1 MFRHSSSNVFEP
13 AECSTENGIFTMI
26 ISLSMFY
33 KMAWDPVNNLLASG
47 PHPPQQKK
55 KLMHTPIP
63 QSGSVLCPLV
73 MDYCK
78 EEGEER
84 RAVYV
89 ALIDEVNTAGVPGD
103 TDNDSMCGAR
113 GRLKKS
119 RNIHSGY
126 IFVCSD
132 FRVRGKNPDLEDMFL
147 ATNWNDCC
155 IKVKLYFAIIKAGIF
170 VSLAAPIPSHCY
182 I

>member
-55 KLMHTPIP
+55 TYAYPNTTEWVSPLSSSYGLLQRGGGGKAGCLCRSHWWSEHSRGPRRHR
-63 QSGSVLCPLV
+63 QWQYVWGSR
-73 MDYCK
+73 
-78 EEGEER
+78 E
-84 RAVYV
+84 
-89 ALIDEVNTAGVPGD
+89 I
-103 TDNDSMCGAR
+103 
-113 GRLKKS
+113 KKS